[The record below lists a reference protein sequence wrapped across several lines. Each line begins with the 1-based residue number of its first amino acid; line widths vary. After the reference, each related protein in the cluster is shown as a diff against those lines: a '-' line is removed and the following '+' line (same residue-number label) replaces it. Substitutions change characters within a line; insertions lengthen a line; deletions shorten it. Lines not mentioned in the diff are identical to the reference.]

1 MSNND
6 TRIQEAFAKIRTP
19 EAFAS
24 IGTQV
29 DESDATLT
37 QSISRV
43 EHSVGSIVER
53 VLCLEDAL
61 LGGAGDDRFSA
72 LTQVTEE
79 IPPIAARVRTLGD
92 LLQVLEAHLDRIL
105 GGVN

>member
-6 TRIQEAFAKIRTP
+6 TRIQGVQDAFSRTKTP
-19 EAFAS
+19 ETF
-24 IGTQV
+24 GTPV
-29 DESDATLT
+29 DEFDATLT

-79 IPPIAARVRTLGD
+79 IPPIVARVRTLGD